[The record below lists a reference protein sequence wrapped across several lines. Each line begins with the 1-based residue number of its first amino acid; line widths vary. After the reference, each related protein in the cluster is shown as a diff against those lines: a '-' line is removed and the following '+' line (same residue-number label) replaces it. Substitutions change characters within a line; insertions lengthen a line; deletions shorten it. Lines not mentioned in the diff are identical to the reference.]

1 MKLNVIGKNLII
13 MKIRIALLCALMLA
27 SLSGC
32 EELGI
37 PDPEKEAAR
46 KQAEGEAIGSACR
59 HAGRALEDC
68 FERNPR
74 ASKAAIFAGWR
85 SMNDYMTENNIAT
98 VPPEKPE
105 PVAEGDARMPA
116 ESDRSANER
125 KGDQHS
131 RRIDLSR
138 RHG

>member
-1 MKLNVIGKNLII
+1 MKLHVTSKHII
-13 MKIRIALLCALMLA
+13 AMIIRTALLCAMMLA

-32 EELGI
+32 EPLGI

-68 FERNPR
+68 FDRNPR
-74 ASKAAIFAGWR
+74 AVKAAIFAGWR

-98 VPPEKPE
+98 VPPEAPA
-105 PVAEGDARMPA
+105 PVADDQAEMPA
-116 ESDRSANER
+116 KSDKAA
-125 KGDQHS
+125 GHS
-131 RRIDLSR
+131 RREVPNR